1 MNIIKVVNARNVLK
15 EFSDDKNISTRLAYL
30 MTKFIAVTETESEFY
45 MAELREIV
53 NKYAKIEDGKEE
65 TIIPAENIEGFN
77 KEVLELNETPITDP
91 GIRFS
96 LSELSENL
104 KLSMKQ
110 MHHLLDFIN
119 EAE

>member
-45 MAELREIV
+45 MAELRKIV
-53 NKYAKIEDGKEE
+53 NKYAKTEDGKEE
-65 TIIPAENIEGFN
+65 AIIPAENIEGFN
-77 KEVLELNETPITDP
+77 KEVFELNETPISDP

-110 MHHLLDFIN
+110 MRHLLDFIN